1 MKIIGKELEEIES
14 GITKELSQE
23 LIQILKEIIKNQKGI
38 FYVDCFKMLTRNFE
52 KLLKVIEILLENESY
67 FLTSNYMFG
76 NTYIGKR
83 EKIYRAANKTKE
95 MYEKIKKESFIV
107 K

>member
-1 MKIIGKELEEIES
+1 
-14 GITKELSQE
+14 
-23 LIQILKEIIKNQKGI
+23 
-38 FYVDCFKMLTRNFE
+38 
-52 KLLKVIEILLENESY
+52 
-67 FLTSNYMFG
+67 MFG

-83 EKIYRAANKTKE
+83 EKIYRAAHTTKE